1 MENYAGID
9 VSLELA
15 SVSVVDAKGKVVKE
29 TKVDSNP
36 QALVAFFNGL
46 GFPVTRIGLEAG
58 PLSQW
63 LHAGLT
69 QAGFETVL
77 LGLLAVQRG

>member
-15 SVSVVDAKGKVVKE
+15 SVRVVDAKGTVVKE

-36 QALVAFFNGL
+36 QALVALFNGL
-46 GFPVTRIGLEAG
+46 GFPVTLYAHRR
-58 PLSQW
+58 QW
-63 LHAGLT
+63 D
-69 QAGFETVL
+69 FWW
-77 LGLLAVQRG
+77 R